1 MTQLPAGISVGEV
14 APYFELKDQHGAKV
28 KLSSFKGE
36 KNVVVL
42 FIPFSFTGTC
52 TGELC
57 AIRDDLAAFQ
67 NDDVQVIAIS
77 CDSPFTQ
84 KIFAEQ
90 ESYKFPVLSDF
101 WPHGAVAQAYGIF
114 NADLGCAL
122 RGTFVIDKQG
132 VIRWSV
138 VNGLGYARNNGDYKS
153 AIAAL

>member
-14 APYFELKDQHGAKV
+14 APDFELKDQHGAKV

-90 ESYKFPVLSDF
+90 EGYKFQVLSDF

-138 VNGLGYARNNGDYKS
+138 VNGLGDASNNGDYKS

>member
-1 MTQLPAGISVGEV
+1 MTQLPAGISVGEL
-14 APYFELKDQHGAKV
+14 APDFDLKDQHGAKV

-67 NDDVQVIAIS
+67 NDDVQLIAIS
-77 CDSPFTQ
+77 CDSQFTQ

-90 ESYKFPVLSDF
+90 EGYKFPVLSDF

-138 VNGLGYARNNGDYKS
+138 VNGLGDARNNGDYKS

>member
-1 MTQLPAGISVGEV
+1 MTQLPAGISVGET
-14 APYFELKDQHGAKV
+14 APDFELKDQHGAKV

-42 FIPFSFTGTC
+42 FIPFAFTGTC

-57 AIRDDLAAFQ
+57 AIRDDLSSFQ

-84 KIFAEQ
+84 KVFAEQ
-90 ESYKFPVLSDF
+90 EGYKFPVLADF
-101 WPHGAVAQAYGIF
+101 WPHGAIAQAYGIF

-132 VIRWSV
+132 IIRWSV
-138 VNGLGYARNNGDYKS
+138 VNGLGDARNNGDYKS

>member
-14 APYFELKDQHGAKV
+14 APDFDLKDQHGAKV

-90 ESYKFPVLSDF
+90 EGYKFPVLSDF

-122 RGTFVIDKQG
+122 RGTFIIDKQG

-138 VNGLGYARNNGDYKS
+138 VNGLGDARNNGDYKS